1 MEIEKVFKN
10 LILADFV
17 VIILMVISSMYQPTE
32 ISNIYENLKD
42 GLLDNFENFSRI
54 LSISLFFLYLLTLN
68 LLYRFISYGKSLYLF
83 LVVAGLVLNYFSGT
97 VIYTAFSGLLD
108 QVGGLI
114 SGAILILLYF
124 SPIKNNFYK
133 KN

>member
-124 SPIKNNFYK
+124 SPIKNNF
-133 KN
+133 

>member
-17 VIILMVISSMYQPTE
+17 VIILMVISSMYQPSE
-32 ISNIYENLKD
+32 ISNISENLND
-42 GLLDNFENFSRI
+42 GLLQNFENFSRI

-97 VIYTAFSGLLD
+97 VIYTAFGGLLD

-124 SPIKNNFYK
+124 SPIKNNF
-133 KN
+133 